1 MAFTPVATRTA
12 RVTVPQAST
21 PPPGKDLIE
30 LRDIGM
36 TFVTPSGKPLP
47 VLEHIN
53 ITVAEN
59 EFLCILGASGSGKS
73 TILRILTGLLK
84 PTIGTVSVEGKP
96 LRGNNPYTA
105 IVFQSFALLPWLTVE
120 ENIGLGL
127 DALHAP
133 QEMVK
138 EKVKHAIDR
147 VGLEGFEEAYPKE
160 LSGGMKQRVGI
171 ARALVVEPRILCMDE
186 PFSAL
191 DALTAENL
199 RTEVL
204 ELFHATSE
212 PDQNSNGQ
220 SARGSSL
227 SSVVMVTH
235 SIDEAV
241 EMASR
246 IIVLDAH
253 PGRIKAE
260 FSNPMPY
267 PRDPRSMEYI
277 ELSNRIHALITNTVL
292 PFIEEPKTV
301 AKTEILPAANIEEI
315 LGLLGVLNA
324 EGGRMGA
331 GDLAEAA
338 SRRFDETLQI
348 VKAAEILSFVES
360 PGQDVVITTLGKEFV
375 DADVNDQKTL
385 LNKQLRGLKTFQF
398 LLDTLQQNEGEVPYE
413 VLIEDFATRMPYE
426 EPAQLLDTVIDWGR
440 FAELI
445 GYRSK
450 DDVVYLDTGEAPK
463 E

>member
-1 MAFTPVATRTA
+1 MAITPLAA
-12 RVTVPQAST
+12 RSVRVPPPQVVS

-30 LRDIGM
+30 IRDIGM

-53 ITVAEN
+53 LNVAEN

-73 TILRILTGLLK
+73 TILRIMTGLLK
-84 PTIGTVSVEGKP
+84 PTIGTVTVDGRP

-133 QEMVK
+133 HEQIV
-138 EKVKHAIDR
+138 EKAKRAIDQ

-171 ARALVVEPRILCMDE
+171 ARALVVDPRILCMDE

-199 RTEVL
+199 RSEVL
-204 ELFHATSE
+204 DLFHANAGT
-212 PDQNSNGQ
+212 
-220 SARGSSL
+220 L

-241 EMASR
+241 ELASR

-260 FSNPMPY
+260 FANPLPY
-267 PRDPRSMEYI
+267 PRDPRSQEYVD
-277 ELSNRIHALITNTVL
+277 LSSRIHALITNAVL
-292 PFIEEPKTV
+292 PFTEEQKSV
-301 AKTEILPAANIEEI
+301 SKTEILPAANIEEI
-315 LGLLGVLNA
+315 FGLLGVLA
-324 EGGRMGA
+324 DEGRLGA

-348 VKAAEILSFVES
+348 IKAAELLSLVES
-360 PGQDVVITTLGKEFV
+360 PGPDVVITALGKEIV
-375 DADVNDQKTL
+375 EADVNQQKIL
-385 LNKQLRGLKTFQF
+385 LNKQLRKLRTFQL
-398 LLDTLQQNEGEVPYE
+398 LLDTLHQNDGEVPYE

-445 GYRSK
+445 GYRPK
-450 DDVVYLDTGEAPK
+450 EDVVYLDTGEPIAD
-463 E
+463 

>member
-1 MAFTPVATRTA
+1 MALPPITRGPRIPA
-12 RVTVPQAST
+12 PQAVT
-21 PPPGKDLIE
+21 PLPPGKEMIE

-53 ITVAEN
+53 LTVAEN

-84 PTIGTVSVEGKP
+84 PTIGTVSVDGKP

-133 QEMVK
+133 RERVK
-138 EKVKHAIDR
+138 ERVKRAIDS

-171 ARALVVEPRILCMDE
+171 ARALVVDPRILCMDE

-199 RTEVL
+199 RSEVL
-204 ELFHATSE
+204 DLFHSKDDDKAQGES
-212 PDQNSNGQ
+212 PV
-220 SARGSSL
+220 

-260 FSNPMPY
+260 FLNPMPY
-267 PRDPRSMEYI
+267 PRDPRSQEYLD
-277 ELSNRIHALITNTVL
+277 LSSRIHALITNTVL
-292 PFIEEPKTV
+292 PFTEEPKAV
-301 AKTEILPAANIEEI
+301 SKTEIIPAANIEEI
-315 LGLLGVLNA
+315 LGLLEVVA
-324 EGGRMGA
+324 TEGRQGI

-348 VKAAEILSFVES
+348 VKAAELLSFAET
-360 PGQDVVITTLGKEFV
+360 PGQDVVITPLGKEFV
-375 DADVNDQKTL
+375 EADVNDQKKL
-385 LNKQLRGLKTFQF
+385 LNRQLRGLRTFQI
-398 LLDTLQQNEGEVPYE
+398 LLETLAQNEGKVPYE

-426 EPAQLLDTVIDWGR
+426 DPAQLLDTVIDWGR

-445 GYRSK
+445 GYRPK
-450 DDVVYLDTGEAPK
+450 EDEVYLDVGEPTS

>member
-1 MAFTPVATRTA
+1 MAKTPTTNRPSFALASRGGEATVMR
-12 RVTVPQAST
+12 
-21 PPPGKDLIE
+21 PPAPGRELIE
-30 LRDIGM
+30 LRDVGM
-36 TFVTPSGKPLP
+36 TFVTPSGKPLM
-47 VLEHIN
+47 VLEHISL
-53 ITVAEN
+53 TVAEN

-73 TILRILTGLLK
+73 TILRIMTGLLK
-84 PTIGTVSVEGKP
+84 PSMGSVAVEGKP

-127 DALHAP
+127 EALHAP
-133 QEMVK
+133 R
-138 EKVKHAIDR
+138 EKVREKVRKAIDQ

-171 ARALVVEPRILCMDE
+171 ARALVVEPKILCMDE

-204 ELFHATSE
+204 DLYHESE
-212 PDQNSNGQ
+212 G
-220 SARGSSL
+220 SL

-241 EMASR
+241 SMASR

-260 FSNPMPY
+260 FQNPMPY
-267 PRDPRSMEYI
+267 PRNPRSQEYI
-277 ELSNRIHALITNTVL
+277 DLLSRIHALITNTVL
-292 PFIEEPKTV
+292 PFVEEPGAGTGRQP
-301 AKTEILPAANIEEI
+301 KTEIIPSAKIEEI
-315 LGLLGVLNA
+315 LGLLGVLES
-324 EGGRMGA
+324 EGRIA
-331 GDLAEAA
+331 ASDLAESA

-348 VKAAEILSFVES
+348 VKGAELLGFVET
-360 PGQDVVITTLGKEFV
+360 PGQDVVLTPLGREFL
-375 DADVNDQKTL
+375 DADINDQKSL
-385 LNKQLRGLKTFQF
+385 MNRQLRRLRTFQL

-413 VLIEDFATRMPYE
+413 VLTEDYATRLPYE
-426 EPAQLLDTVIDWGR
+426 DPVQMLDTVIDWGR

-445 GYRSK
+445 GYRPK
-450 DDVVYLDTGEAPK
+450 EDVVYLDIGEPTDV

>member
-1 MAFTPVATRTA
+1 MAIAPIAA
-12 RVTVPQAST
+12 RAPRFPASQVVP
-21 PPPGKDLIE
+21 PPPGRDLIE
-30 LRDIGM
+30 IRDIGM

-53 ITVAEN
+53 LNVAEN

-73 TILRILTGLLK
+73 TILRIMTGLLK
-84 PTIGTVSVEGKP
+84 PTIGTVSVDGKP
-96 LRGNNPYTA
+96 LRGDNPFTA

-133 QEMVK
+133 HEQVL
-138 EKVKHAIDR
+138 EKAKHAIDQ

-171 ARALVVEPRILCMDE
+171 ARALVVAPRILCMDE

-199 RTEVL
+199 RSEVL
-204 ELFHATSE
+204 DLFHANAGT
-212 PDQNSNGQ
+212 
-220 SARGSSL
+220 L

-260 FSNPMPY
+260 YANPMPY
-267 PRDPRSMEYI
+267 PRNPRSQEYI
-277 ELSNRIHALITNTVL
+277 ELSSRIHALITNAVL
-292 PFIEEPKTV
+292 PFTEEQKAV
-301 AKTEILPAANIEEI
+301 SKTEILPAANIEEI
-315 LGLLGVLNA
+315 LGLLGILA
-324 EGGRMGA
+324 GEGGRLGA
-331 GDLAEAA
+331 GDLAESA

-348 VKAAEILSFVES
+348 IKAAELLSLVES
-360 PGQDVVITTLGKEFV
+360 PGQDVVITPLGKEIV
-375 DADVNDQKTL
+375 DADVNEQKIL
-385 LNKQLRGLKTFQF
+385 LNKQLRGLRTFQL

-450 DDVVYLDTGEAPK
+450 DDVVYLDKGETVG

>member
-1 MAFTPVATRTA
+1 MAYVPVAPKTIRTA
-12 RVTVPQAST
+12 APLAG
-21 PPPGKDLIE
+21 PAPAGKDLIE
-30 LRDIGM
+30 LHDIGM
-36 TFVTPSGKPLP
+36 TFVTPNGKPLP

-53 ITVAEN
+53 LNVAEN

-73 TILRILTGLLK
+73 TILRIMTGLLK
-84 PTIGTVSVEGKP
+84 PTIGTVTVDGKP
-96 LRGNNPYTA
+96 LRANNPYTA

-133 QEMVK
+133 REEVK
-138 EKVKHAIDR
+138 EKVKRAIDR

-171 ARALVVEPRILCMDE
+171 ARALVVEPLILCMDE

-204 ELFHATSE
+204 DLFHAE
-212 PDQNSNGQ
+212 GNS
-220 SARGSSL
+220 SAGHTSSL

-241 EMASR
+241 EMGSR
-246 IIVLDAH
+246 IVVLDAH

-260 FSNPMPY
+260 FANPLPY
-267 PRDPRSMEYI
+267 PRDSRSSEYI

-292 PFIEEPKTV
+292 PFTEEPKAV
-301 AKTEILPAANIEEI
+301 AKTEIIPSANIGEI
-315 LGLLGVLNA
+315 LGLLEVLAA
-324 EGGRMGA
+324 EGGRLGA

-348 VKAAEILSFVES
+348 IKAAELLSFVES
-360 PGQDVVITTLGKEFV
+360 PGQDVVITPLGKEFV
-375 DADVNDQKTL
+375 EADVNDQKTL
-385 LNKQLRGLKTFQF
+385 LNKQLRGLRTFQV
-398 LLDTLQQNEGEVPYE
+398 LLDTLHQNEGEVPYE
-413 VLIEDFATRMPYE
+413 VLVEDYATRLPYE
-426 EPAQLLDTVIDWGR
+426 DPAQILDIVIDWGR

-445 GYRSK
+445 GFRPK
-450 DDVVYLDTGEAPK
+450 EDVVYLDIGEPTGD
-463 E
+463 

>member
-1 MAFTPVATRTA
+1 MAL
-12 RVTVPQAST
+12 T
-21 PPPGKDLIE
+21 PPPPALRTPRIPMPQSAPTNTGAGIIE
-30 LRDIGM
+30 LHDIGM

-73 TILRILTGLLK
+73 TILRIMTGLLAQ
-84 PTIGTVSVEGKP
+84 TIGTVSVDGKP
-96 LRGNNPYTA
+96 LRGINPYTA

-133 QEMVK
+133 RETIA
-138 EKVKHAIDR
+138 EKVKHVIDR

-171 ARALVVEPRILCMDE
+171 ARALVVAPRILCMDE

-199 RTEVL
+199 RSEVL
-204 ELFHATSE
+204 DLFH
-212 PDQNSNGQ
+212 SNPADAAEK
-220 SARGSSL
+220 SSSL

-235 SIDEAV
+235 AIDEAV

-260 FSNPMPY
+260 FINPMPY
-267 PRDPRSMEYI
+267 PRNPRSQEYLD
-277 ELSNRIHALITNTVL
+277 LSSRIHSLITNAVL
-292 PFIEEPKTV
+292 PFTEEQKTV
-301 AKTEILPAANIEEI
+301 SKTEIIPSANIEEI
-315 LGLLGVLNA
+315 LGLLGILA
-324 EGGRMGA
+324 TEGRLGV

-348 VKAAEILSFVES
+348 VRAAELLSFAES

-375 DADVNDQKTL
+375 EADVNDQKKL
-385 LNKQLRGLKTFQF
+385 LNKQLRGLRTFQL
-398 LLDTLQQNEGEVPYE
+398 LLDTLQQNEGKVPYE
-413 VLIEDFATRMPYE
+413 VLIEDYATRMPYE

-445 GYRSK
+445 GYRPK
-450 DDVVYLDTGEAPK
+450 EDVVYLDVGEPTGE
-463 E
+463 

>member
-1 MAFTPVATRTA
+1 MAIAPTA
-12 RVTVPQAST
+12 ARAIRSPAPQVVP

-30 LRDIGM
+30 IRDIGM
-36 TFVTPSGKPLP
+36 TFTTPSGKPLP

-53 ITVAEN
+53 LNVAEN

-73 TILRILTGLLK
+73 TILRIMTGLLK
-84 PTIGTVSVEGKP
+84 PTIGTVCVDGKA
-96 LRGNNPYTA
+96 LRGDNPYTA

-133 QEMVK
+133 HEQVT
-138 EKVKHAIDR
+138 EKAKRAIDQ

-199 RTEVL
+199 RSEVL
-204 ELFHATSE
+204 DLFHANAGT
-212 PDQNSNGQ
+212 
-220 SARGSSL
+220 L

-260 FSNPMPY
+260 FANPMAY
-267 PRDPRSMEYI
+267 PRNPRSQEYI
-277 ELSNRIHALITNTVL
+277 DLSSRIHALITNAVL
-292 PFIEEPKTV
+292 PFTEEQKAV
-301 AKTEILPAANIEEI
+301 SKTEILPAANIEEI
-315 LGLLGVLNA
+315 LGLLGILA
-324 EGGRMGA
+324 GEGGRLGA

-348 VKAAEILSFVES
+348 IKAAELLSLVES
-360 PGQDVVITTLGKEFV
+360 PGLDVVITPLGKEIV
-375 DADVNDQKTL
+375 EADINEQKIL
-385 LNKQLRGLKTFQF
+385 LNKQLRGLRTFHL

-445 GYRSK
+445 GYRPK
-450 DDVVYLDTGEAPK
+450 EDVVYLDTGEPVG

>member
-1 MAFTPVATRTA
+1 MALTPIAPRSSA
-12 RVTVPQAST
+12 RVAGQEAIARSSGNSITT
-21 PPPGKDLIE
+21 PPPGRELIE

-36 TFVTPSGKPLP
+36 TFTTPGGKPLM
-47 VLEHIN
+47 VLEHISL
-53 ITVAEN
+53 TVAEN

-73 TILRILTGLLK
+73 TILRTMTGLLK
-84 PTIGTVSVEGKP
+84 PTMGTVAVEGKP

-105 IVFQSFALLPWLTVE
+105 IIFQSFALLPWLTVE

-127 DALHAP
+127 DALKAP
-133 QEMVK
+133 REQVR
-138 EKVKHAIDR
+138 EKVRKAIDQ

-204 ELFHATSE
+204 DLFHESE
-212 PDQNSNGQ
+212 G
-220 SARGSSL
+220 SL

-260 FSNPMPY
+260 FQNPMPY
-267 PRDPRSMEYI
+267 PRNPRSQEYI
-277 ELSNRIHALITNTVL
+277 DLSSRIHSLITNTVL
-292 PFIEEPKTV
+292 PFTEEP
-301 AKTEILPAANIEEI
+301 AGRQPKTEIIPAAKIEEI
-315 LGLLGVLNA
+315 LGLLGVLA
-324 EGGRMGA
+324 EEGRLA
-331 GDLAEAA
+331 ASDLAESA

-348 VKAAEILSFVES
+348 VKGAELLGLVET
-360 PGQDVVITTLGKEFV
+360 PGQDVLVTPLGKEFLE
-375 DADVNDQKTL
+375 ADINDQKTL
-385 LNKQLRGLKTFQF
+385 LNKQLRRLRTFQL

-413 VLIEDFATRMPYE
+413 VLIEDYATRLPYE
-426 EPAQLLDTVIDWGR
+426 DPAQMLDTVIDWGR

-445 GYRSK
+445 GYRPK
-450 DDVVYLDTGEAPK
+450 EDVVYLDIGEPTGVE
-463 E
+463 

>member
-1 MAFTPVATRTA
+1 MAYTSVAPRTI
-12 RVTVPQAST
+12 RTTLPQAH
-21 PPPGKDLIE
+21 PAAPGSDLIE
-30 LRDIGM
+30 LRDVGM
-36 TFVTPSGKPLP
+36 TFVTPNGKPLP

-53 ITVAEN
+53 LTVAEN

-73 TILRILTGLLK
+73 TILRIMTGLLK
-84 PTIGTVSVEGKP
+84 PTIGTVSVDGKP

-133 QEMVK
+133 RPEIK
-138 EKVKHAIDR
+138 EKVKRAIDS

-204 ELFHATSE
+204 DLFHADSDGAAL
-212 PDQNSNGQ
+212 P
-220 SARGSSL
+220 GSRASL

-241 EMASR
+241 EMGSR
-246 IIVLDAH
+246 IVVLDSH
-253 PGRIKAE
+253 PGRIKSE
-260 FSNPMPY
+260 FANPLPY
-267 PRDPRSMEYI
+267 PRDSRSQEYI
-277 ELSNRIHALITNTVL
+277 DLSNRIHALITNAVL
-292 PFIEEPKTV
+292 PFTEEPKAV
-301 AKTEILPAANIEEI
+301 AKTEIIPKANIGEI
-315 LGLLGVLNA
+315 LGLLEILA
-324 EGGRMGA
+324 EEGGRLGA
-331 GDLAEAA
+331 GDLAESA

-348 VKAAEILSFVES
+348 IKAAELLSFVES
-360 PGQDVVITTLGKEFV
+360 PGQDVVITPLGKEFV
-375 DADVNDQKTL
+375 EADINDQKKL
-385 LNKQLRGLKTFQF
+385 LNKQLRGLRTFQV
-398 LLDTLQQNEGEVPYE
+398 LLETLQQNEGEVPYE
-413 VLIEDFATRMPYE
+413 VLTEDYATRLPYE
-426 EPAQLLDTVIDWGR
+426 EPTQILDTVIDWGR

-445 GYRSK
+445 GFRPK
-450 DDVVYLDTGEAPK
+450 DDVVYLDIGEPTGE
-463 E
+463 

>member
-1 MAFTPVATRTA
+1 MAFTPVAPRTLRTA
-12 RVTVPQAST
+12 APQAVP

-30 LRDIGM
+30 LHDIGM
-36 TFVTPSGKPLP
+36 TFVTPNGKLLP
-47 VLEHIN
+47 VLERIN
-53 ITVAEN
+53 LNVAEN

-73 TILRILTGLLK
+73 TILRIMTGLLT
-84 PTIGTVSVEGKP
+84 PTIGTVSADGKP

-133 QEMVK
+133 REKMM
-138 EKVKHAIDR
+138 EKVKRAIDS

-199 RTEVL
+199 RSEVL
-204 ELFHATSE
+204 DLFH
-212 PDQNSNGQ
+212 SNTGTL
-220 SARGSSL
+220 R
-227 SSVVMVTH
+227 SVVMVTH

-241 EMASR
+241 EMGSR
-246 IIVLDAH
+246 IVVLDAH

-260 FSNPMPY
+260 FANPMAY
-267 PRDPRSMEYI
+267 PRDPRSQEYI
-277 ELSNRIHALITNTVL
+277 ELSDRIHALITNTVL
-292 PFIEEPKTV
+292 PFTEEPKAV
-301 AKTEILPAANIEEI
+301 AKTEIIPAANIEEI
-315 LGLLGVLNA
+315 LGLLGVLAA
-324 EGGRMGA
+324 EGGRLGA

-348 VKAAEILSFVES
+348 IKAAELLSFVES
-360 PGQDVVITTLGKEFV
+360 PGLDVVITPLGKEFV
-375 DADVNDQKTL
+375 EADVNDQKKL
-385 LNKQLRGLKTFQF
+385 MNKQLRGLRTFQH

-413 VLIEDFATRMPYE
+413 VLIEDYATRMPYE
-426 EPAQLLDTVIDWGR
+426 DPSQLLDTVIDWGR

-445 GYRSK
+445 GYRPK
-450 DDVVYLDTGEAPK
+450 EDVVYLDIGEPTGE
-463 E
+463 